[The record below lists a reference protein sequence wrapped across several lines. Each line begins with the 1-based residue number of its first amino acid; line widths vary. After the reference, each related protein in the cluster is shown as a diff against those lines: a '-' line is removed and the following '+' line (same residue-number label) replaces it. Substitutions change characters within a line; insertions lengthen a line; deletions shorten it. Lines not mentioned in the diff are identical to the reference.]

1 MKSSYPRRDDLSG
14 GARLLGAIAYPL
26 KLVVQVGLLGA
37 AIATL
42 APLLA
47 HEMPV
52 LAFFESFRLQ
62 LGVVGAVLAVIGLL
76 FRPRWM
82 VLLGVLA
89 AAWNLVIL
97 WPYLPG
103 WHAAPAAEEPG
114 ALKVVSV
121 NLWYRNDSYDAA
133 VNYLRETDADVIGL
147 VEVTPQWLTALQPLF
162 ERYPFRA
169 DCMQTM
175 PPCEIM
181 LLSKH
186 PFKKS
191 FAGRIEGKRPSI
203 VWGEIDFAGKAIAVA
218 ETHFSWPLLPSTD
231 NVQATVA
238 GTLMPEPLVGSDP
251 LVQSQQGSALAQYIA
266 NLDEDLVL
274 MGDFNSVPWST
285 THQVFRAATGLH
297 NEGPM
302 VETWPAWGPFWMR
315 LPIDHIFV
323 RGGLERRNFRHGPY
337 VGSDH
342 LPVEAEIVL
351 KSQG

>member
-1 MKSSYPRRDDLSG
+1 MSSGS
-14 GARLLGAIAYPL
+14 RLLGALVYPL

-47 HEMPV
+47 GEAPV

-62 LGVVGAVLAVIGLL
+62 IAVGAAVLAVLGLL

-89 AAWNLVIL
+89 VAWNLAIL
-97 WPYLPG
+97 WPYLPLRG
-103 WHAAPAAEEPG
+103 ATASEAGPG

-133 VNYLRETDADVIGL
+133 INYLMQTDADVIGL
-147 VEVTPQWLTALQPLF
+147 VELTPQWLTALQPLF
-162 ERYPFRA
+162 ARYPYRA
-169 DCMQTM
+169 DCMAST

-191 FAGRIEGKRPSI
+191 FAGRIDGKRPTI
-203 VWGEIDFAGKAIAVA
+203 VWGEIDFAGRTITVA
-218 ETHFSWPLLPSTD
+218 ETHLSWPLLPATD
-231 NVQATVA
+231 NAQATVA
-238 GTLMPEPLVGSDP
+238 GTLQPEPLIGTDP
-251 LVQSQQGSALAQYIA
+251 LVQSQQGSAIAQY
-266 NLDEDLVL
+266 LSGLTEDLVL

-285 THQVFRAATGLH
+285 THKAFRAATGLH

-323 RGGLERRNFRHGPY
+323 RGALERRNFRHGPF

-351 KSQG
+351 KK